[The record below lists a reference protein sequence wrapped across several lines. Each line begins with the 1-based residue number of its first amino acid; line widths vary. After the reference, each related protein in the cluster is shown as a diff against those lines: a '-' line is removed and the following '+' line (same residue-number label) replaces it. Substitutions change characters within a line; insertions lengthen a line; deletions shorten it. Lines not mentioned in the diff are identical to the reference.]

1 MTITWKVLGQAVLTG
16 AAAAVYTTPDNLTRA
31 SVSAAQLWNPT
42 GSPVV
47 VDVYLVP
54 SGGSAGDST
63 KVDRVTVP
71 ATSAKTV
78 FGLINQKV
86 NPGGSIRALG
96 SGVTLTISGAESV
109 A

>member
-16 AAAAVYTTPDNLTRA
+16 AAAAVYGPTNTSTRA

-42 GSPVV
+42 GAPVV
-47 VDVYLVP
+47 VSVHLLT
-54 SGGSAGDST
+54 SGST
-63 KVDRVTVP
+63 ANDTNLVDRVTVP
-71 ATSAKTV
+71 ATSSKTV

-86 NPGGSIRALG
+86 NTGGSIMALG
-96 SGVTLTISGAESV
+96 NGVTLTISGSESV